1 MGVSTIYFKDSF
13 QISIYFRANSAGPG
27 EMPRFAAFYLPNYPF
42 RGFQYTKG
50 LMVIISI
57 HVLTLGR
64 QMFNPCDAE
73 YYMYYTPPP
82 FYPVNLQHSD
92 S

>member
-1 MGVSTIYFKDSF
+1 
-13 QISIYFRANSAGPG
+13 
-27 EMPRFAAFYLPNYPF
+27 MPRFAAFYLPNYSL

-50 LMVIISI
+50 LMVMTSI

-73 YYMYYTPPP
+73 YYMYYTPHFILLTCSIPIVSMY
-82 FYPVNLQHSD
+82 FNQSGNHDQMASSSDLDLQCLFF
-92 S
+92 